1 MSVLKPPQRRSCPAG
16 REGHRYWSSEEWS
29 DETCHLDIEWEE
41 NGKNVV
47 WEVSFVDTV
56 ASMNKWMDIYA
67 QDVLMFDCEWSKKN
81 GVGVIQFATP
91 PELHQVLVVDCTR
104 VTLAEV
110 RNLFER
116 CKMVGWA
123 TGNDIRHLN
132 LDTSGRNVVDLQ
144 ELTTQNSEFWANWKE
159 EDSIRVEEYQPLDRH
174 GNPHQGAWGLDDMAQ
189 CFLGHTVKVSIHKHP
204 KWSEPTWKFKD
215 IDIHY
220 AANDVISVAYIYNQL
235 KYMYEPIILF

>member
-1 MSVLKPPQRRSCPAG
+1 MSVVLKPPQRRSCPAG

-41 NGKNVV
+41 NGKNVM

-56 ASMNKWMDIYA
+56 ASMNKWMNIYA

-159 EDSIRVEEYQPLDRH
+159 EDSIRVEEYQHLTDTATHIREH
-174 GNPHQGAWGLDDMAQ
+174 GVWMIWHSVFWDILSRYQYTSILNGANR
-189 CFLGHTVKVSIHKHP
+189 LGNSRTL
-204 KWSEPTWKFKD
+204 
-215 IDIHY
+215 
-220 AANDVISVAYIYNQL
+220 ISTMLLMMSLVLHISTIN
-235 KYMYEPIILF
+235 